1 MWQRYLL
8 GQPGSEG
15 ICFLKNLIG
24 GGIVKRLA
32 MRSVPK
38 GIAHRWC

>member
-1 MWQRYLL
+1 MGQRYLL

-24 GGIVKRLA
+24 GVLCSDLTRHKLELCSF
-32 MRSVPK
+32 SVS
-38 GIAHRWC
+38 